1 MIESCFRICLIV
13 ISAASGEF
21 AWAKYLKEM
30 NKEGEEGSASANT
43 IFLSNESIAKL
54 DSLKDWIE
62 SQPTVKVSSYCWV
75 GSNFLS
81 LSPAQIFQTQ
91 LKEMNP
97 DAPDIFTGED
107 VDKFDADFWRLLMTS
122 FSIEELSEVFDKGVS
137 NGYPL
142 RLQILVLPK
151 DSAFKIHAHPNI
163 EMIVGLV
170 GELREAKL
178 TDYYHSRKILE
189 RTSHSFTPPDD
200 SAVKDMMDYFEQC
213 MVIKD
218 EDSRSRF
225 VDRVCTRQGR
235 CCANQ
240 IGSVHQSYSSKNQG
254 TIVFVLWSGCH
265 ANVKF
270 DNIKGTKGMEI
281 LRQI

>member
-1 MIESCFRICLIV
+1 LKVVLGSVSNDIFR

-30 NKEGEEGSASANT
+30 NKEGEEGTASANT

-62 SQPTVKVSSYCWV
+62 SQSTVKVSSYCWV

-81 LSPAQIFQTQ
+81 LSPAQIFQSQ

-178 TDYYHSRKILE
+178 TDYYHSKKILE
-189 RTSHSFTPPDD
+189 RTHSFTPPDD
-200 SAVKDMMDYFEQC
+200 NAVKDMMDYFEQC
-213 MVIKD
+213 MVIED

-225 VDRVCTRQGR
+225 VDRVCTRQGK

-240 IGSVHQSYSSKNQG
+240 IGSVHQSYSSKNEG
-254 TIVFVLWSGCH
+254 TIVFVLWSGCLQMLSLTTSREP
-265 ANVKF
+265 K
-270 DNIKGTKGMEI
+270 EW
-281 LRQI
+281 RS